1 MTTTRYLT
9 DEELIERALK
19 ALMQSLGP
27 VETMRFLGIRRTGR
41 LDSVQRHRRWQK
53 NLEPQAFFDQVFDR
67 KS

>member
-1 MTTTRYLT
+1 LS
-9 DEELIERALK
+9 ALK
-19 ALMQSLGP
+19 ALLQSLGP

-53 NLEPQAFFDQVFDR
+53 TLEPQAFFNQVFGQ